1 MANSISL
8 NAMTPSQTATDVLYL
23 SRPGGRLSYTVTGDG
38 PLVVAVPGMG
48 DLRGTWRELVAPL
61 AEAGFRV
68 AVMDLR
74 GHGDADTT
82 FTEHGDL
89 ATASDILALIDE
101 LGGPA
106 LVIGNSMA
114 GSAAVIAAAQRPDAV
129 AGLALISPFLRNG
142 GSHGAQRA
150 LRILYRVLF
159 ARPWGAALWATY
171 YRSTLSKGAQAP
183 WLGEH
188 VAAIRASMHQPGRL
202 RSLLELTLSLDHDL
216 VTPHVAAVRAP
227 VLILVGAGDPDYT
240 DPAAELAWMGEQLDA
255 DTVLV
260 EDAAHYAQHQRPDV
274 VVPKVLALAAGLRT
288 GSGWRA
294 ARA

>member
-1 MANSISL
+1 
-8 NAMTPSQTATDVLYL
+8 MTPSQTTTDVLYL
-23 SRPGGRLSYTVTGDG
+23 SRPGGRLSYTVTGEG
-38 PLVVAVPGMG
+38 PLLVAVPGMG
-48 DLRGTWRELVAPL
+48 DLRGTWRELVGPL

-68 AVMDLR
+68 GVMDLR

-82 FTEHGDL
+82 FSEHGDI

-106 LVIGNSMA
+106 LVLGNSMA
-114 GSAAVIAAAQRPDAV
+114 GSAAVIAAAERPDAV

-142 GSHGAQRA
+142 GSRGAERA

-159 ARPWGAALWATY
+159 AKPWGAAMWAIY
-171 YRSTLSKGAQAP
+171 YRSTLSKGTQAP

-188 VAAIRASMHQPGRL
+188 VAAIKASMRQPGRL
-202 RSLLELTLSLDHDL
+202 RSLLDLTLSLDHDL

-227 VLILVGAGDPDYT
+227 ALILVGAGDPDYK
-240 DPAAELAWMGEQLDA
+240 DAAAELAWMGEQLGA
-255 DTVLV
+255 ETVLV
-260 EDAAHYAQHQRPDV
+260 DDAAHYAQHQRPDV
-274 VVPKVLALAAGLRT
+274 VVPKVLAFAAGLRA

-294 ARA
+294 AGA

>member
-1 MANSISL
+1 
-8 NAMTPSQTATDVLYL
+8 
-23 SRPGGRLSYTVTGDG
+23 
-38 PLVVAVPGMG
+38 MG

-68 AVMDLR
+68 AVLDLR

-82 FTEHGDL
+82 FATHGDL

-106 LVIGNSMA
+106 LVLGNSMA

-129 AGLALISPFLRNG
+129 AGLALVSPFLRG
-142 GSHGAQRA
+142 GPGGAGMR
-150 LRILYRVLF
+150 LMFRTLF
-159 ARPWGAALWATY
+159 ARPWGAAMWALY

-188 VAAIRASMHQPGRL
+188 AAAVRSSLREPGRL
-202 RSLLELTLSLDHDL
+202 RSLLDLTLSLDHDQ
-216 VTPHVAAVRAP
+216 VTPFVPDVVAP
-227 VLILVGAGDPDYT
+227 TLLLVGVADPDYK
-240 DPAAELAWMGEQLDA
+240 DPAAELTWMGEQLHA
-255 DTVLV
+255 ETVLV
-260 EDAAHYAQHQRPDV
+260 ENAAHYAQHQRADV
-274 VVPKVLALAAGLRT
+274 VVPRVVAFASSLRE

-294 ARA
+294 PRA

>member
-1 MANSISL
+1 
-8 NAMTPSQTATDVLYL
+8 
-23 SRPGGRLSYTVTGDG
+23 VTGAG

-48 DLRGTWRELVAPL
+48 DLRGTWRELVGPL
-61 AEAGFRV
+61 VEAGFRV
-68 AVMDLR
+68 AVADLR

-82 FTEHGDL
+82 FSEHGDL

-106 LVIGNSMA
+106 LVVGNSMA

-142 GSHGAQRA
+142 GGHGAQAA

-159 ARPWGAALWATY
+159 ARPWGAAMWAMY

-183 WLGEH
+183 WLAEH
-188 VAAIRASMHQPGRL
+188 VAEIRASMRRPGRL
-202 RSLLELTLSLDHDL
+202 RSLLDLTLSLDHDL

-227 VLILVGAGDPDYT
+227 SIILVGAGDPDYK
-240 DPAAELAWMGEQLDA
+240 DPAAELSWMGEQLGA
-255 DTVLV
+255 ETVLV
-260 EDAAHYAQHQRPDV
+260 ENAAHYAQHQRPDV
-274 VVPKVLALAAGLRT
+274 VVPKVLAFASGLRA
-288 GSGWRA
+288 GSGWRG

>member
-1 MANSISL
+1 
-8 NAMTPSQTATDVLYL
+8 MTPSLTASDVQYL
-23 SRPGGRLSYTVTGDG
+23 SRPGGRISYTVTGDG

-48 DLRGTWRELVAPL
+48 DLRGTWREVVGPLV
-61 AEAGFRV
+61 EAGFRV
-68 AVMDLR
+68 AVTDLR

-82 FTEHGDL
+82 FTEHGDI

-114 GSAAVIAAAQRPDAV
+114 GSAAVIAAAERPDAV

-142 GSHGAQRA
+142 GTHGAQTMMRVVF
-150 LRILYRVLF
+150 RILF

-171 YRSTLSKGAQAP
+171 YRGTLSKGRQAS
-183 WLGEH
+183 WLGQH
-188 VAAIRASMHQPGRL
+188 ADAIRASMHQPGRL
-202 RSLLELTLSLDHDL
+202 RSLRDLTLALDHDV
-216 VTPHVAAVRAP
+216 VTPRVGEVLAAAI
-227 VLILVGAGDPDYT
+227 ILVGAGDPDYK
-240 DPAAELAWMGEQLDA
+240 DPAAELAWMGEQLGA
-255 DTVLV
+255 ETVLV

-274 VVPKVLALAAGLRT
+274 VVPRVLGFAEALRA
-288 GSGWRA
+288 GSGWRG